1 MKKFDEA
8 APYFLEVDKILGKQG
23 KLKMDDKTALKE
35 AYDLLITI
43 YDQKSAK
50 DKVKEFEVKF
60 NDVDRVH

>member
-1 MKKFDEA
+1 MKKFDES
-8 APYFLEVDKILGKQG
+8 APYFLEVDKLLGPQG

-43 YDQKSAK
+43 YDQKNAK